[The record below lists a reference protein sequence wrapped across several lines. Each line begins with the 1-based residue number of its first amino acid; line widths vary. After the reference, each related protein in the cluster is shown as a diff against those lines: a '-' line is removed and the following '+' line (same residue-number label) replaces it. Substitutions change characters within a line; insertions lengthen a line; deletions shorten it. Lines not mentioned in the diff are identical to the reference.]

1 MYKVTKRQNVQAL
14 IKPGFHEIHENNTEI
29 AVKWCG
35 LEKPILLTV
44 LLIVEKAVNQSLL
57 L

>member
-14 IKPGFHEIHENNTEI
+14 IKPGFHENNTEI
-29 AVKWCG
+29 AEKLCG

-44 LLIVEKAVNQSLL
+44 LLIVERAVNQSLL